1 MSRALTIL
9 NALGVLT
16 LAALCVVQWQ
26 RDRRLHIDL
35 TALQQTNQ
43 IQFASIVEQ
52 SNALRGVNEDLAQFK
67 QRFTQAHS
75 DVTETRAS
83 LRKLEGENEQ
93 LLAERNQLKASVTNW
108 ASAVAERDERL
119 KEITARAQE
128 LAMKLN
134 DSVLRFNELATN
146 YNVSARRFDALATNY
161 NKVVEELNQL
171 RSAGKKPQSP
181 SAAK

>member
-9 NALGVLT
+9 NALGVLA
-16 LAALCVVQWQ
+16 LAALCIVQWQ
-26 RDRRLHIDL
+26 RDRRLHMDL

-43 IQFASIVEQ
+43 VQFASIVEQ
-52 SNALRGVNEDLAQFK
+52 SNTLRGVNEDLAQFK

-83 LRKLEGENEQ
+83 LRKLERENEQ
-93 LLAERNQLKASVTNW
+93 LLAERNQLRASVTNW

-128 LAMKLN
+128 LATKLN
-134 DSVLRFNELATN
+134 DSILRFNELATN
-146 YNVSARRFDALATNY
+146 YNAASHRFDALATNY
-161 NKVVEELNQL
+161 NNVVGELNQL
-171 RSAGKKPQSP
+171 RG
-181 SAAK
+181 AAKSPQTATK